1 MVMSRRKNCRM
12 VLDEEED
19 EEEDAFIQEV
29 ETFTHFTYMHTHAVL
44 HTIHV
49 DSIH

>member
-1 MVMSRRKNCRM
+1 MVMSRRKNFRM

-29 ETFTHFTYMHTHAVL
+29 ETFTHVTYCICTHML
-44 HTIHV
+44 YYTPYM
-49 DSIH
+49 